1 MQFGT
6 YRFVIRLEDDATL
19 PYYKGSTFRGVL
31 GHALRRVVC
40 PLKRQ
45 ECVRCLLKESCT
57 YALVFETASAVPL
70 PDGSRVSSAPP
81 PMVLQP
87 PASISNNFRKGDTL
101 ECTLLLFGRINRN
114 LPYFIYAF
122 EQMGQIGIGRAL
134 NGRRS
139 RFVLESVTSGDHGHT
154 FYSRENPVISLNGE
168 VENLTIGENRESP
181 CSRISMEIHTP
192 LRIISRQVPVARLP
206 FSLLMRN
213 MLRRATSLLN
223 VYGEGEPDLDYAAM
237 VAQSEEVS
245 VSANSLKWFDWKR
258 YSSTQERKMFMG
270 GLVGTIEYEGD
281 LSAFLPVMRMV
292 QKVHLGK
299 NTAFGLGKVA
309 FAHDAGD

>member
-6 YRFVIRLEDDATL
+6 YKFVIRLEDDATL

-45 ECVRCLLKESCT
+45 ECVRCLLKEKCT
-57 YALVFETASAVPL
+57 YALVFETESAVPL
-70 PDGSRVSSAPP
+70 PAGSRVSSAPP

-87 PASISNNFRKGDTL
+87 PVSTGHEFKKGDTL
-101 ECTLLLFGRINRN
+101 ECTLLLFGQINRN

-122 EQMGQIGIGRAL
+122 EQMGQIGIGRAI

-139 RFVLESVTSGDHGHT
+139 MFVLESVTSGDPAHT
-154 FYSRENPVISLNGE
+154 FYSRDNPAISMNEE
-168 VENLTIGENRESP
+168 VENLTIGEASAP
-181 CSRISMEIHTP
+181 STGRISMEIHTP

-213 MLRRATSLLN
+213 MIRRATSLLN

-237 VAQSEEVS
+237 VAQSEEVA

-258 YSSTQERKMFMG
+258 YSSTQDRKMFMG
-270 GLVGTIEYEGD
+270 GLIGTIEYEGE
-281 LSAFLPVMRMV
+281 LSAFLPIMRMV
-292 QKVHLGK
+292 EKVHLGK
-299 NTAFGLGKVA
+299 NTAFGLGKVS
-309 FAHDAGD
+309 FTHDI